1 MTRLDLSSFRSVL
14 CLNGELPNK
23 KFFSQFNCKII
34 AADGAGSSLINQG
47 IIPNIIIG
55 DFDSFVLN
63 KLPNGV
69 DYLKNTD
76 ASSTDFEKCIIEMKE
91 QSLFPAIIVGAFGKE
106 ADHALFNLH
115 CLIKHGRTSQMI
127 FYNHLEREA
136 PQYCIPIYSDIEFKC
151 DKGDIISLLPYPM
164 VKLTTTGLSWKL
176 KDDTLDISGMSSI
189 RNRAVSNYVKIEVHT
204 GQFLLVIPSK
214 KLNLSFL

>member
-1 MTRLDLSSFRSVL
+1 MTKLDLLSFRSVL

-34 AADGAGSSLINQG
+34 AADGAGSSLIDQG

-55 DFDSFVLN
+55 DFDSLVLN
-63 KLPNGV
+63 KLPKGV

-76 ASSTDFEKCIIEMKE
+76 TSSTDFEKCIIEMKK
-91 QSLFPAIIVGAFGKE
+91 QSLFPSITVGAFGKE

-115 CLIKHGRTSQMI
+115 CLIKYGRNSPMI
-127 FYNHLEREA
+127 FYNHLEKEA
-136 PQYCIPIYSDIEFKC
+136 PQYCIPIYSNIEFNC
-151 DKGDIISLLPYPM
+151 DKDDIISLLPYPM
-164 VKLTTTGLSWKL
+164 VKLTTTGLLWEL
-176 KDDTLDISGMSSI
+176 NDDTLDIGSMSSI
-189 RNRAVSNYVKIEVHT
+189 RNRAVSNHVKIEVHT

-214 KLNLSFL
+214 KLNLISL